1 MAADLP
7 ISNREMEE
15 SFKVMISITPEKS
28 SVQPT
33 QSTVDQTYQTQETK
47 TVHIAN
53 ETIYNEIS
61 SDSKQNE
68 QNESRRSGAEPPN
81 EEKTSAEQ
89 GGSKTSP
96 SESANKYK
104 YAIFAGWA
112 GENYLNYILK
122 QILPYALWRTW
133 SVAVSHQ
140 APGKTCYV
148 GATAI
153 AQREKVGDR
162 KIKLDLQEL
171 EARDLMNRY
180 RQRHSW
186 PQEDGTIK
194 YGTVTVKDF
203 SRLYDLAY
211 EYHLWINSPEYVE
224 AEWDNAQDIKQD
236 PRLCLKLMRF
246 DNYRHILTCQKP
258 GPKGKRTPLQEVYH
272 CQLPEEDQGAQSAR
286 TSDLKVNLY
295 LDPSVN
301 VSSTYRESN
310 KRESYLS
317 RENSTS
323 KKDLEGGVFADV
335 EHGAIRKT
343 QQRDQVKIETKEQ
356 ITSKVK
362 EEQTKCE
369 EVIKKDQREFGG
381 ENPKRIEIKQ
391 KKEMGGAA
399 KDEEIHTIEDLKQ
412 NPMAMIAFLLQLE
425 EQERLKQEQ
434 EQAKN
439 KHRHHKDQSKRKRLT
454 TPEQLARIITQIMQ
468 DLGGNPKSLQSDL
481 TRVTKI
487 YWACTQIFRPFTNV
501 WFLERLY
508 AALAKTRRARKVHSR
523 VPYFFTTLESE
534 LQLFPDE
541 LVYIRS
547 QEALYRDGDLKT
559 FVLGLQQSYH
569 KSGSQLEYQ
578 EWVKQT
584 YHLS

>member
-1 MAADLP
+1 
-7 ISNREMEE
+7 
-15 SFKVMISITPEKS
+15 MISITPEKS

-33 QSTVDQTYQTQETK
+33 QSTVDQVDQAHEAETL
-47 TVHIAN
+47 HIAN
-53 ETIYNEIS
+53 EAIYNEIS

-81 EEKTSAEQ
+81 EETSSTEQ

-96 SESANKYK
+96 SESVNKYK

-148 GATAI
+148 GAAAI

-171 EARDLMNRY
+171 EARDLMKRY

-211 EYHLWINSPEYVE
+211 EYHLWIHSPQYVE

-272 CQLPEEDQGAQSAR
+272 CQLPEEEQDQGAQPAR

-317 RENSTS
+317 KENSTS
-323 KKDLEGGVFADV
+323 KKDSEEGVFADV
-335 EHGAIRKT
+335 VSKAIRND
-343 QQRDQVKIETKEQ
+343 QQDEQAEMETKEQ
-356 ITSKVK
+356 VRSEIEDEQPKREEVRRRDRSELSREQSKSIETQQKEEMGRETVK
-362 EEQTKCE
+362 EEE
-369 EVIKKDQREFGG
+369 EY
-381 ENPKRIEIKQ
+381 
-391 KKEMGGAA
+391 
-399 KDEEIHTIEDLKQ
+399 TIEDLKQ
-412 NPMAMIAFLLQLE
+412 NPMTMIAFLLQLN
-425 EQERLKQEQ
+425 EQERSKQEQ
-434 EQAKN
+434 QQAKN
-439 KHRHHKDQSKRKRLT
+439 KKRHHKDQPKRKRLS
-454 TPEQLARIITQIMQ
+454 TPEYLARTITQMVQ
-468 DLGGNPKSLQSDL
+468 DLGGNAQYLQSDI
-481 TRVTKI
+481 TRITKL
-487 YWACTQIFRPFTNV
+487 YWACGQIFHPFTNV
-501 WFLERLY
+501 WFLDQLTN
-508 AALAKTRRARKVHSR
+508 AFVKTCKARKVSKR
-523 VPYFFTTLESE
+523 VPYFFKTLEEILELTSSE
-534 LQLFPDE
+534 LA
-541 LVYIRS
+541 YIRS

-559 FVLGLQQSYH
+559 FVLGLEQSH
-569 KSGSQLEYQ
+569 HRSGSQLEFQ
-578 EWVKQT
+578 QWVEQT
-584 YHLS
+584 YLSR